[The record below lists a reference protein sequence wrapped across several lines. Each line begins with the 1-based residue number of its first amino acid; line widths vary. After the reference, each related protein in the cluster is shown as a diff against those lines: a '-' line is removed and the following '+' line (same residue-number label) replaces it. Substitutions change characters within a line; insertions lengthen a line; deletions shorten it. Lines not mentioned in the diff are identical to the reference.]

1 VNARSSIRAASWRP
15 IPIALWVGFAL
26 LLSACTGGSSGGSHP
41 VSAYTPEGGARS
53 GGDAVAPAPGV
64 KGGKSYLFRIDRPP
78 VAIQSPSKRLAN
90 LVASIPGLG
99 TTGIPSTEKT
109 AAVILVEDSPS
120 TPWGTRLGEA
130 EAKIFP
136 AFVANKSMGNWL
148 ILVTDVVV
156 HGPDPIPYTGY
167 RWTRQQVQRYVSC
180 GIPAS
185 GTNDCKSAFFSQ
197 ARSVVLAAQGYVTRS
212 K

>member
-1 VNARSSIRAASWRP
+1 MQ
-15 IPIALWVGFAL
+15 
-26 LLSACTGGSSGGSHP
+26 P
-41 VSAYTPEGGARS
+41 VSAYTPQGGAKS

-78 VAIQSPSKRLAN
+78 VAIQSPSRRLAN
-90 LVASIPGLG
+90 LVANIPGLG

-120 TPWGTRLGEA
+120 TPWGTRLSEA
-130 EAKIFP
+130 EAKIFR
-136 AFVANKSMGNWL
+136 AFVGNKSMGDWL

-167 RWTRQQVQRYVSC
+167 RWSRTQVQRYVSC

-185 GTNDCKSAFFSQ
+185 GTNDCKVAFFRQ
-197 ARSVVLAAQGYVTRS
+197 ASAVVLAAQGYVTRGR
-212 K
+212 